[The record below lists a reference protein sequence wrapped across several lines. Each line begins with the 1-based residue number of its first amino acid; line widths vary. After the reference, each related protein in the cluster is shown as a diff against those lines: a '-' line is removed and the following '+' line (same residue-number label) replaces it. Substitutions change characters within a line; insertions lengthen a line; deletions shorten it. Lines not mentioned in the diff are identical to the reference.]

1 MVAPDPTLF
10 AAAIFF
16 FFFCTYTAW
25 SKAERRLSYAG
36 NCGDVLLARR
46 GLAHTLVELNK
57 ILALTGMA
65 MLPCAYFFENARAHV
80 EWALWSQ
87 GVHALYSTWK
97 YYGSKIPHV
106 SGYPGMISELLDAK
120 RAKRR
125 LVGVKRISVIAGVAS
140 IALLAAQILVPGYT
154 RATMSAV
161 VLATALVHFIAMEV
175 DFKLVLQVRT
185 TGKWTIPLALASI
198 VGLAVWGGAEWS

>member
-1 MVAPDPTLF
+1 MVSPDPALLAGLVF
-10 AAAIFF
+10 VFF
-16 FFFCTYTAW
+16 FGTYTAW
-25 SKAERRLSYAG
+25 NKSERRLSYAG

-65 MLPCAYFFENARAHV
+65 ILPCAYFFDNARAHV

-97 YYGSKIPHV
+97 YYGDKIPYL
-106 SGYPGMISELLDAK
+106 SGYPGTVSELLDTK
-120 RAKRR
+120 SKKRR
-125 LVGVKRISVIAGVAS
+125 LVGIKRVSVVAGTAS
-140 IALLAAQILVPGYT
+140 IALLAAQALVPGYT
-154 RATMSAV
+154 GSAVSAV

-185 TGKWTIPLALASI
+185 TGNWTIPMALASI
-198 VGLAVWGGAEWS
+198 AGLVVWGGAEWS